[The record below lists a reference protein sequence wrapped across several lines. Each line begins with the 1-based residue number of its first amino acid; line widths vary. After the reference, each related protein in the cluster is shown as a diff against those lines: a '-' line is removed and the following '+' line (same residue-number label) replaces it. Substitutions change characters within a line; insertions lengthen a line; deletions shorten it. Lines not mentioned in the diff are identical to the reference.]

1 MLDFPAFGQFD
12 FFSGTGALVSLI
24 VVFGLMAALGIVA
37 LMLFGLWTMRGKR
50 SPDSHGDPQI
60 EEAVG
65 KHATVYVAIPASQSG
80 AGKIQMHLQSRI
92 TEYPA
97 MTRGEK
103 LPSGSKV
110 VVVRVITPTTVEV
123 QPVLDP
129 ERHNHA

>member
-1 MLDFPAFGQFD
+1 MPSFPAFAQFD
-12 FFSGTGALVSLI
+12 FFSGAGAFVSLI
-24 VVFGLMAALGIVA
+24 VVFGLMAMLGIFA

-50 SPDSHGDPQI
+50 SPESQGEPQI

-65 KHATVYVAIPASQSG
+65 KHASVYVAIPGSQSG
-80 AGKIQMHLQSRI
+80 AGKIQMDLQGRI
-92 TEYPA
+92 MEYPA
-97 MTRGEK
+97 MTRGEQ

-129 ERHNHA
+129 ERTNDV